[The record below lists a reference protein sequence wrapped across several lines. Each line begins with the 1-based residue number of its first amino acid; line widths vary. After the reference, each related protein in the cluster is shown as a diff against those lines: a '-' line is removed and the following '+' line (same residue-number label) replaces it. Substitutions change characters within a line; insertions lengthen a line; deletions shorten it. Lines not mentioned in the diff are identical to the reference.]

1 MKKQSTYGFKEWT
14 VHSVNCCSGC
24 SNNCRYCYAK
34 GMAVRFKQMTP
45 EEWPL
50 ERIRQKDVDKA
61 QKLYPGRVMFPS
73 SHDIT
78 PGNFDAC
85 FTVLE
90 KLLVRGN
97 EILIVSKPRLE
108 CIKRICHS
116 FIEYRDRILFR
127 FSITAMNDELFSF
140 WEPGAPVYAER
151 KDALVYSVS
160 SGFGTSVS
168 IEPMIDS
175 ENVVQLVEDLVPYVT
190 DAIWIGKMNHIR
202 KNIQIDSPELE
213 EAVRGIEEGQT
224 DDRIKAIFN
233 ALKDNPQI
241 KWKGGIKKIIG
252 IEPPD
257 VPGLDI

>member
-1 MKKQSTYGFKEWT
+1 MKKQSSYGFKEWT
-14 VHSVNCCSGC
+14 VNSVNCCSGC

-50 ERIRQKDVDKA
+50 ERVRQKDVDKA
-61 QKLYPGRVMFPS
+61 QKFYPSRVMFPS

-90 KLLVRGN
+90 KLIVRGN
-97 EILIVSKPRLE
+97 EILIVSKPRFE
-108 CIKRICHS
+108 CIKRICDS
-116 FIEYRDRILFR
+116 FIKYRDRILFR

-140 WEPGAPVYAER
+140 WEPGAPCYAER
-151 KDALVYSVS
+151 KAALVYAAS
-160 SGFGTSVS
+160 SGFETSVS
-168 IEPMIDS
+168 IEPMLDS
-175 ENVVQLVEDLVPYVT
+175 ENIVQLVDDLGPYVT
-190 DAIWIGKMNHIR
+190 DAIWIGKMNHIK

-213 EAVRGIEEGQT
+213 EAVQRIKEGQT
-224 DDRIKAIFN
+224 DERIKAIFN
-233 ALKDNPQI
+233 MLKDKSQI
-241 KWKGGIKKIIG
+241 KWKGGIKKIVG
-252 IEPPD
+252 MELPD

>member
-1 MKKQSTYGFKEWT
+1 
-14 VHSVNCCSGC
+14 
-24 SNNCRYCYAK
+24 
-34 GMAVRFKQMTP
+34 MTP
-45 EEWPL
+45 EEWPF
-50 ERIRQKDVDKA
+50 EGIRQKDVDKP

-97 EILIVSKPRLE
+97 EISIVSKPRLE

-116 FIEYRDRILFR
+116 FIDYRDRILFR
-127 FSITAMNDELFSF
+127 FSITAMNDELFTF
-140 WEPGAPVYAER
+140 WEPGAPGYAER
-151 KDALVYSVS
+151 KDALVYSVF
-160 SGFGTSVS
+160 SGFGTSASV
-168 IEPMIDS
+168 EPMLDS

-213 EAVRGIEEGQT
+213 EAVRRIEEGQT
-224 DDRIKAIFN
+224 DDRIKVIFGE
-233 ALKDNPQI
+233 LKDNPQI